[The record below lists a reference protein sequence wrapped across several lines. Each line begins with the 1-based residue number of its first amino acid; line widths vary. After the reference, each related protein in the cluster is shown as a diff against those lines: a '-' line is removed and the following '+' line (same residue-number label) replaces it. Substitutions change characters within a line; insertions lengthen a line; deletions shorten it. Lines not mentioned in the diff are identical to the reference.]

1 MATAIVGNFIV
12 GKKPEANSPKTPIF
26 LSLQPS
32 NKKVTH
38 NLFTIL
44 ACMALDN
51 MWVICESRPNSLIWT
66 KNAFDSDFD
75 I

>member
-12 GKKPEANSPKTPIF
+12 GKKPEPNSPKMPIF

-32 NKKVTH
+32 NRKLMH

-44 ACMALDN
+44 ACVALDN
-51 MWVICESRPNSLIWT
+51 MWVICESSLNNLI
-66 KNAFDSDFD
+66 
-75 I
+75 